1 MKLFPVNLESLDTGE
16 QSSLF
21 YSTFLLYQSFC
32 YHTSIVMPFPLYC
45 SVQLLQAHT
54 AGSVS
59 MFPSSICH
67 YIIFVFLH
75 TPILQHGYCSAISH
89 LQLVLW
95 LAVSLSVPSGMII
108 ASVKAGLHFCFIA
121 LCHFKICWCS
131 ALARGGAEY
140 QVYVYRPTSFRES
153 HRIEWEQLSLSTDR
167 GKPEHALLRWYLSCG
182 MCVRM
187 WESSTGQ
194 CQSGGKR
201 QVNYWDK
208 ELLCDGWKRA
218 E

>member
-1 MKLFPVNLESLDTGE
+1 MEARKLVSFVLV
-16 QSSLF
+16 SSFVREAIRQQLKQQQQPIHLF
-21 YSTFLLYQSFC
+21 SF
-32 YHTSIVMPFPLYC
+32 VMPFPLYC

-95 LAVSLSVPSGMII
+95 LAVSLSVPPGMII
-108 ASVKAGLHFCFIA
+108 ASVKAGHHFCFIA

-153 HRIEWEQLSLSTDR
+153 HRIE
-167 GKPEHALLRWYLSCG
+167 
-182 MCVRM
+182 
-187 WESSTGQ
+187 
-194 CQSGGKR
+194 
-201 QVNYWDK
+201 
-208 ELLCDGWKRA
+208 
-218 E
+218 